1 VVSFLLE
8 IPPSVPA
15 KIAAFASQA
24 AAILSKIDLHD
35 TLVIRHQGNESGSVF
50 KYNKIGKMYS
60 PVEYAVFMCV
70 SKLVP
75 VQERR
80 NLFKPI
86 PV

>member
-1 VVSFLLE
+1 MLSFLLE
-8 IPPSVPA
+8 IQPSVPA

-24 AAILSKIDLHD
+24 AAVLSKIDLHD
-35 TLVIRHQGNESGSVF
+35 TLVVRHRGKESGSDF

-60 PVEYAVFMCV
+60 PVEYAVSICV

-75 VQERR
+75 FQKRI
-80 NLFKPI
+80 NLFKPV